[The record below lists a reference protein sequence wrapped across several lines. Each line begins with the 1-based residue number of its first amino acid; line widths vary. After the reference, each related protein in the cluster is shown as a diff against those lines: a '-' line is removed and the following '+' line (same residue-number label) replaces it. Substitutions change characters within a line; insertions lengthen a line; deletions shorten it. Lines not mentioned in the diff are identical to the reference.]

1 MGDKGRGEP
10 SVHFSAY
17 TQARER
23 TLELRAEEVEEVE
36 EVEALNEGR
45 GEPSAYTRARERTF
59 EQRARREGSV
69 ALKVAD
75 WITRPRA
82 SPGEREDGDVQ
93 YCVQVFTGDM
103 RKAGTDSNVYI
114 TQFNQNL
121 KR

>member
-1 MGDKGRGEP
+1 MGDKGRGKP
-10 SVHFSAY
+10 SVAF

-23 TLELRAEEVEEVE
+23 TLELRAEEVE

-59 EQRARREGSV
+59 EQKARREGSV

-121 KR
+121 KRSTRF